1 MPDGV
6 PASSITPRRGR
17 QIADAALTHSKETAR
32 SIARL
37 LGELGIATT
46 HDEVR
51 ELTSAYPALEAW
63 MRMAEEL
70 DESDGILPAEPE
82 PA

>member
-1 MPDGV
+1 
-6 PASSITPRRGR
+6 
-17 QIADAALTHSKETAR
+17 LTHSKETAR
-32 SIARL
+32 SIARR

-70 DESDGILPAEPE
+70 DESAGILPVEPE
-82 PA
+82 PT